1 MRSEFT
7 ELLHKVRG
15 LLAGAEPLTE
25 RLQQLCQLLSDEV
38 SYYNWVGV
46 YMVEPTTPNLLILGP
61 YLGDPTDHE
70 RIEFGIGICGIVAES
85 KKTMVVQDISKV
97 TNYLACSHMVAA
109 EIVAPI
115 LRGGADGEILGE
127 LDIDSH
133 TLAPYTDDD
142 VELVE
147 AICALIEPLL

>member
-1 MRSEFT
+1 MRREFT
-7 ELLHKVRG
+7 ELLQKVKG
-15 LLAGAEPLTE
+15 LLDGAEPLTD
-25 RLQQLCQLLSDEV
+25 RLQQVCQLLSDEV
-38 SYYNWVGV
+38 DYYNWVGF
-46 YMVEPTTPNLLILGP
+46 YMVEAATPNLLILGP

-70 RIEFGIGICGIVAES
+70 RIEFGIGICGTVAET

-97 TNYLACSHMVAA
+97 TNYIPCSHMVAA
-109 EIVAPI
+109 EVVAPI
-115 LRGGADGEILGE
+115 LRGGADGAVLGE

-147 AICALIEPLL
+147 TICALIEPLL

>member
-7 ELLHKVRG
+7 ELLQQIKG
-15 LLAGAEPLTE
+15 LLASKEPLND
-25 RLQQLCQLLSDEV
+25 RLQQVCQLLSDEV
-38 SYYNWVGV
+38 SHYNWVGF
-46 YMVEPTTPNLLILGP
+46 YMVEPATPNLLILGP

-70 RIEFGIGICGIVAES
+70 RIEFGIGICGTVAET
-85 KKTMVVQDISKV
+85 KRTMVVQDISKV
-97 TNYLACSHMVAA
+97 TNYIPCSHMVSA

-115 LRGGADGEILGE
+115 LRGGADGTVLGE

-142 VELVE
+142 IELVE
-147 AICALIEPLL
+147 AICTLIEPLL

>member
-7 ELLHKVRG
+7 ELLHKVEG
-15 LLAGAEPLTE
+15 LLTGTDPLTD
-25 RLQQLCQLLSDEV
+25 RLQRVCELLSDEV
-38 SYYNWVGV
+38 SYYNWVGF
-46 YMVEPTTPNLLILGP
+46 YMVEPETPQVLFLGP

-70 RIEFGIGICGIVAES
+70 RIEFGVGICGTVAET
-85 KKTMVVQDISKV
+85 KRTMVVQDISKV
-97 TNYLACSHMVAA
+97 TNYISCSHMVAA

-115 LRGGADGEILGE
+115 LRGGADGAILGE